1 MNYALRA
8 ALKENASAKQDK
20 AARMATEILNL
31 YLINM
36 QFYPQYFLNLRNLCL
51 FLGLRGLNLSFVK
64 FKPMKARRD
73 TKFRLD
79 FLGLNLKINI
89 FVSHS

>member
-1 MNYALRA
+1 
-8 ALKENASAKQDK
+8 
-20 AARMATEILNL
+20 MATKILNL
-31 YLINM
+31 YLIKC
-36 QFYPQYFLNLRNLCL
+36 NLSTILFKFKKLCL

-64 FKPMKARRD
+64 FKPTKARRGA
-73 TKFRLD
+73 KFKLE